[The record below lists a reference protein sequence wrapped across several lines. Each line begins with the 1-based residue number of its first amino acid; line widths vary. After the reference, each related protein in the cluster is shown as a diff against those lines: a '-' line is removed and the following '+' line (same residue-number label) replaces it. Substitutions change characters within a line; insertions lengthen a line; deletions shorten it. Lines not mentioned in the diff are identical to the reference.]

1 MPDKHWVD
9 FRAVKAAV
17 TMQML
22 LARYGLERL
31 RQSGQ
36 ELRGQC
42 PIHQGDGERSFH
54 VNLSK
59 NAFNCFSCHAR
70 GNVLDFVAALEDCTI
85 RDAAVKLAEWYG
97 VTDVANPAPPK
108 AARKKMAATAAIE
121 KTPAAKVA
129 AKASPPRTHIN
140 PPLSFALRVDSKHE
154 YGQSRGVSLET
165 LEQFGAGLCLSKG
178 TFAGRFVIP
187 LHDVAGQ
194 LVGYAGRAL
203 DEGEPKYL
211 FPTEEKG
218 FYQSELVFNLHRVR
232 KQAGAAEPVVVVAGF
247 FDCFKVTQAGL
258 PCVALLGAQLSTT
271 QEELLAAAFNRFI
284 LCFAGDRASREAS
297 GVCLQRL
304 ARRAFVRVVELPDGQ
319 QPNRLKPEDLCQR
332 LGVL

>member
-22 LARYGLERL
+22 LARYGLAGL

-42 PIHQGDGERSFH
+42 PLHQGDGERSFH

-70 GNVLDFVAALEDCTI
+70 GNVLDFVAAFEDCSI

-97 VTDVANPAPPK
+97 VAAAAEPAPLK
-108 AARKKMAATAAIE
+108 AARKKTAATAAAE
-121 KTPAAKVA
+121 KPPAAKA
-129 AKASPPRTHIN
+129 ASHVSLPPAPAN
-140 PPLSFALRVDSKHE
+140 PPLSFALRVDTKHT

-165 LEQFGAGLCLSKG
+165 LKQFGAGLCLSKG

-187 LHDVAGQ
+187 LHDAAGQ

-203 DEGEPKYL
+203 DEGQPKYL
-211 FPTEEKG
+211 FPAEEKG
-218 FYQSELVFNLHRVR
+218 FYQSELVFNLHRVL
-232 KQAGAAEPVVVVAGF
+232 KQAETAGPVVVVAGF

-271 QEELLAAAFNRFI
+271 QEELLAAEFNRFI
-284 LCFAGDRASREAS
+284 LCFAGDRAGREAS
-297 GVCLQRL
+297 AVCLQRL

-319 QPNRLKPEDLCQR
+319 QPNRLKPEDLRQR